1 MRIKNIKES
10 IKEFFLQNPTKK
22 LRVRQ
27 IERQLKLPL
36 PSVIR
41 YTKELEK
48 EKLLRH
54 ERIANI
60 TLYSADKSS
69 KEYMLEKRFF
79 NIKQL
84 YKSGLIQFLID
95 QYSNPA
101 IIAFGSFAKGEDIEK
116 SDIDVYIE
124 TPSKKTINLEKFEN
138 LLKRRIHLFIYPK
151 IQKVPNPMLANNILN
166 GINVNG
172 FVEVLK

>member
-1 MRIKNIKES
+1 MKLKSIKEN
-10 IKEFFLQNPTKK
+10 IKEFFLQNPTEK

-60 TLYSADKSS
+60 TLYSADRSS
-69 KEYMLEKRFF
+69 KEYLLEKRFF

-84 YKSGLIQFLID
+84 YNSGLVQFLID

-101 IIAFGSFAKGEDIEK
+101 IITFGSFAKGEDIEK
-116 SDIDVYIE
+116 SDIDIYIE

-138 LLKRRIHLFIYPK
+138 LLKRKIQLFVYPK
-151 IQKVPNPMLANNILN
+151 IKKVPNPMLANNILN

-172 FVEVLK
+172 FVEVFK